1 MHIFKSVH
9 RGDSTL
15 EDKEKE
21 QIKLKRDLGH
31 VKQESRKN
39 RSREQ
44 EKTRNNIKNL
54 YESREKVFQLFNDYA
69 RSMPKNIYDSKQ
81 KGTGLKILTP
91 NQMLK
96 RLPIALAQIKAGNN
110 SESLLNQIR

>member
-1 MHIFKSVH
+1 MHIFKSIH

-15 EDKEKE
+15 AEKE
-21 QIKLKRDLGH
+21 QIKLKRDLDH
-31 VKQESRKN
+31 VKQGSPKN

-54 YESREKVFQLFNDYA
+54 YESREKIFQLFDDYA
-69 RSMPKNIYDSKQ
+69 RSIPKNIYDSKQ
-81 KGTGLKILTP
+81 KETGLKILTP

-96 RLPIALAQIKAGNN
+96 RLPIALAQIN
-110 SESLLNQIR
+110 SEIC